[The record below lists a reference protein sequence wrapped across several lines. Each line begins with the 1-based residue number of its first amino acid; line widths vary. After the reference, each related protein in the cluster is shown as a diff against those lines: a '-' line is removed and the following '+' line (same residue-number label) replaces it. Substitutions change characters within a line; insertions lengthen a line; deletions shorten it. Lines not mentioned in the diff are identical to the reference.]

1 MKEKTQFKIMDSFRI
16 KNTNNTQKLGKGN
29 NNFTDIKRMKS
40 KVKLPSLGSNMYI
53 IMTST
58 KLMNKN

>member
-1 MKEKTQFKIMDSFRI
+1 MDSFRI
-16 KNTNNTQKLGKGN
+16 KNTNNPNKSSQAHHNYVDL
-29 NNFTDIKRMKS
+29 KRMKS

>member
-1 MKEKTQFKIMDSFRI
+1 MDSFRM
-16 KNTNNTQKLGKGN
+16 N
-29 NNFTDIKRMKS
+29 NNNNKNNKAFNGNTIVRLRS